1 MQNTPCSIE
10 HGVLFA
16 HLVAVFY
23 GVFGAIRM
31 PANPHEYWFFQT
43 YLLDLIA
50 ACAAASLA
58 IGTRKGEQET

>member
-10 HGVLFA
+10 HGVFIA

-50 ACAAASLA
+50 ACEVRQ
-58 IGTRKGEQET
+58 IQGGFE